1 MSRMLPAVAVVS
13 LLLFNPLLARAD
25 AVLHWNAI
33 ATSLPAPNGF
43 EGARR
48 LAIVQLAVFEA
59 VNSITGEYEP
69 YLGTVERNPVA
80 SPDAAAVQAA
90 YDVLKAFH
98 PSNTMLDVW
107 LASSLAMIA
116 DGLAKEAGIATGHA
130 AAGAVLD
137 SRADDGSAATDFY
150 FPSSANPGEWQL
162 TTGCTAG
169 VFSYWAQVTPFGIPG
184 TSGFILPP
192 PPALDSVDYAKDYLE
207 VKTVGAADA
216 DLTVRPDDRAD
227 VVHFYAVTGA
237 PYVFSSAARQISV
250 AQQRSLSHNART
262 LAVMAMAINDSYI
275 VSFATK
281 YTYKLWRPET
291 AIRQG
296 DFDGNDRTEGNPVF
310 ETFIGTPCFPGY
322 PSNHASGSRAAA
334 EVLRRT
340 YGEGEHVIT
349 ITNPLVPSISDI
361 TLHYDTFNE
370 ICNDVDDA
378 RVYGGIHFR
387 FDQDGGNRLGRAVA
401 TYIYKN
407 RLRPVEQD

>member
-1 MSRMLPAVAVVS
+1 MFRMFPAVAVIS
-13 LLLFNPLLARAD
+13 LVLFTPVLARAD
-25 AVLHWNAI
+25 AVLDWNAI

-69 YLGTVERNPVA
+69 YLGTVVPIAGA

-90 YDVLKAFH
+90 YHVLKAFH
-98 PSNTMLDVW
+98 PLNTDLDTW
-107 LASSLAMIA
+107 RASSLALIA
-116 DGLAKEAGIATGHA
+116 DGAAKEAGIATGQA
-130 AAGAVLD
+130 AAIAVLD
-137 SRADDGSAATDFY
+137 SRANDGSAATDLY

-169 VFSYWAQVTPFGIPG
+169 LFSYWSQVRPFGITG
-184 TSGFILPP
+184 TSEFILPA
-192 PPALDSVDYAKDYLE
+192 PPALDSVEYAKDYLD
-207 VKTVGAADA
+207 VKTVGEMSA
-216 DLTVRPDDRAD
+216 DLTVRPQDRAD
-227 VVHFYAVTGA
+227 VVRFYAVTGA

-296 DFDGNDRTEGNPVF
+296 DFDGNDRTEGNPAF
-310 ETFIGTPCFPGY
+310 QTFIGTPCFPSY

-334 EVLRRT
+334 EVLRRA

-349 ITNPLVPSISDI
+349 IVNPLVPSISGI
-361 TLHYDTFNE
+361 TLHYETFNE

-401 TYIYKN
+401 TYVYKN
-407 RLRPVEQD
+407 LLRPVQQD

>member
-1 MSRMLPAVAVVS
+1 MSQLLTAVAVVT
-13 LLLFNPLLARAD
+13 LLLFSPPLARAD
-25 AVLHWNAI
+25 VVLDWNAM
-33 ATSLPAPNGF
+33 ATSLPAPDGF

-69 YLGTVERNPVA
+69 YLGSVVPIAGA

-90 YDVLKAFH
+90 YDVLKMFH
-98 PSNTMLDVW
+98 PSNTALDEL
-107 LASSLAMIA
+107 LASSLAVIA
-116 DGLAKEAGIATGHA
+116 DGPAKEAGIATGHA
-130 AAGAVLD
+130 AARAVLD
-137 SRADDGSAATDFY
+137 SRANDGSAATDFY

-169 VFSYWAQVTPFGIPG
+169 LFFHWGKVKPFGIQNA
-184 TSGFILPP
+184 SDFILPP
-192 PPALDSVDYAKDYLE
+192 PPALDSVEYARDYLE
-207 VKTVGAADA
+207 VKTVGEKSA
-216 DLTVRPDDRAD
+216 DLTVRPQDRAD
-227 VVHFYAVTGA
+227 VAQFYAVTGA

-250 AQQRSLSHNART
+250 AQQRALSHNART

-281 YTYKLWRPET
+281 YTYNLWRPET

-296 DFDGNDRTEGNPVF
+296 DFDPNDRTEGNPAF
-310 ETFIGTPCFPGY
+310 ETFIRTPCFPSY
-322 PSNHASGSRAAA
+322 PANHASGSRAAA
-334 EVLRRT
+334 EALRRA
-340 YGEGEHVIT
+340 YGEGEHAIT
-349 ITNPLVPSISDI
+349 IANPLVPSISDI
-361 TLHYDTFNE
+361 TLHYGTFNE

-401 TYIYKN
+401 TYVSKN
-407 RLRPVEQD
+407 LLRPMRQE

>member
-1 MSRMLPAVAVVS
+1 MCRMFPAVAVVS
-13 LLLFNPLLARAD
+13 LLLFNPLFARAD
-25 AVLHWNAI
+25 VVLNWNAI

-69 YLGTVERNPVA
+69 YLGTVVPSAGA

-90 YDVLKAFH
+90 YDVLKAFYS
-98 PSNTMLDVW
+98 SNTTLDAL
-107 LASSLAMIA
+107 LASSLALIP
-116 DGLAKEAGIATGHA
+116 DGPAKDAGIATGRA
-130 AAGAVLD
+130 AAAAVLT
-137 SRADDGSAATDFY
+137 SRANDGSDVTDLY
-150 FPSSANPGEWQL
+150 FPSSANPGEYQL
-162 TTGCTAG
+162 TDGCAAG
-169 VFSYWAQVTPFGIPG
+169 LFSAWGKVKPFGIQNAGP
-184 TSGFILPP
+184 FILQP
-192 PPALDSVDYAKDYLE
+192 PPALDSVKYANDYLE
-207 VKTVGAADA
+207 VKTVGDINADP
-216 DLTVRPDDRAD
+216 TVRPQDRAD
-227 VVHFYAVTGA
+227 VVRFYAVTGA

-250 AQQRSLSHNART
+250 TQQRSLSHNART

-296 DFDGNDRTEGNPVF
+296 DSDGNNLTEGDPLF
-310 ETFIGTPCFPGY
+310 HTFIGTPCFPSY

-334 EVLRRT
+334 EVLKRA
-340 YGEGEHVIT
+340 YGEGNHMIT
-349 ITNPLVPSISDI
+349 IANPLVPSISGI
-361 TLHYDTFNE
+361 TLHYETFND

-387 FDQDGGNRLGRAVA
+387 FDQAGGNRLGRAVA
-401 TYIYKN
+401 TYINKN
-407 RLRPVEQD
+407 LLRPVE

>member
-1 MSRMLPAVAVVS
+1 MSRTLIAVAVAI
-13 LLLFNPLLARAD
+13 LLLFNPPLARAD

-33 ATSLPAPNGF
+33 AASLPAPNGF

-69 YLGTVERNPVA
+69 YLGTVVPTAGA

-98 PSNTMLDVW
+98 PSNPTLDGL
-107 LASSLAMIA
+107 LASSLALIP
-116 DGLAKEAGIATGHA
+116 DGPAKDAGIATGHA
-130 AAGAVLD
+130 AAAAVVD
-137 SRADDGSAATDFY
+137 SRADDGSAATESY

-169 VFSYWAQVTPFGIPG
+169 VFLHWGKVKPFGIQKA
-184 TSGFILPP
+184 SDFILQP
-192 PPALDSVDYAKDYLE
+192 PPALDTLEYAKDYLE
-207 VKTVGAADA
+207 VKTVGEKDA
-216 DLTVRPDDRAD
+216 DSTVRPQDRAD
-227 VVHFYAVTGA
+227 VVRFYAVTSA

-281 YTYKLWRPET
+281 YTYNLWRPET
-291 AIRQG
+291 AIHQG
-296 DFDGNDRTEGNPVF
+296 DFDGNDRTEGNLAF
-310 ETFIGTPCFPGY
+310 QTFIGTPCFPSY
-322 PSNHASGSRAAA
+322 PSNHASGTRAGA
-334 EVLRRT
+334 EVLRRA
-340 YGEGEHVIT
+340 YGEGEHMIT
-349 ITNPLVPSISDI
+349 IANPLVPPISGI
-361 TLHYDTFNE
+361 TLHYERFNE

-387 FDQDGGNRLGRAVA
+387 FDQEGGNRLGRAVA
-401 TYIYKN
+401 AYVDKTL
-407 RLRPVEQD
+407 LRRVQQD